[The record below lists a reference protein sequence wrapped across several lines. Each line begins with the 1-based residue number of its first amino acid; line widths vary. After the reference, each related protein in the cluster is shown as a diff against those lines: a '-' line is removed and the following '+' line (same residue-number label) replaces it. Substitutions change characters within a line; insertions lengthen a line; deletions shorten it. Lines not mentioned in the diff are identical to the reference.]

1 VIIRQKETQ
10 VFVHPLMKNVMIL
23 SLIRAINQD
32 YHHGTVMMISGNIV
46 AKTIE
51 DVIVDVDIKRC

>member
-1 VIIRQKETQ
+1 
-10 VFVHPLMKNVMIL
+10 MKNVMIL